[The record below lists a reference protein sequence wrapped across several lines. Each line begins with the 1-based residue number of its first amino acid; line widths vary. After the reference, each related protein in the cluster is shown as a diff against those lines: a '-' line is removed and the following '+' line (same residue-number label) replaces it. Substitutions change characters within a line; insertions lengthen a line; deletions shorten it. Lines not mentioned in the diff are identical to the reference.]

1 MKVVLMPQATLGL
14 ALAVLMTAFSARADG
29 GKVESIGPF
38 ADQSASESVRKSFE
52 PKGYRVTLADG
63 TPLCEIWLR
72 NGVPA
77 AKSEAGTAYAKLGDS
92 SLVGAISFLKDASD
106 FRGQAIKAGVYTL
119 RHALHPADGNHLGI
133 SQVRDF
139 LLLTPVTVDQNADA
153 EYKFEELA
161 KMSAKASGTNHPAV
175 LSLVLSESK
184 PAPALVENEH
194 GHLVFVTKIRMQQG
208 AEMPIAFVLK
218 GVAEQ

>member
-1 MKVVLMPQATLGL
+1 MPQAILGL
-14 ALAVLMTAFSARADG
+14 VLVALMTAFSALAEG
-29 GKVESIGPF
+29 GKVESIGPI
-38 ADQSASESVRKSFE
+38 ADQSASESVRKSLE
-52 PKGYRVTLADG
+52 PKGYRVLLADG

-72 NGVPA
+72 NGVA
-77 AKSEAGTAYAKLGDS
+77 ASKTDSGTAYGKLGDS

-106 FRGQAIKAGVYTL
+106 FRGQAIKAGLYTL

-139 LLLTPVTVDQNADA
+139 LLLTPVSVDQNADA

-175 LSLVLSESK
+175 ISLVLPEAK
-184 PAPALVENEH
+184 PAPYLVENEH
-194 GHLVFVTKIRMQQG
+194 GHLVFVAKIKLQPG
-208 AEMPIAFVLK
+208 AEMPIAFVVK